1 MQKPTFDTTM
11 PGSAFLNTDDQSD
24 QHIIDTMIEE
34 RCPSFVEH
42 WSWPAVRP
50 LLYAAL
56 KYKTARNLAD
66 IVQEFDGRT
75 SFDYLADQLAVD
87 LNLYGQDRIPRTGRV
102 IITANH
108 PTGLAD
114 GIAVWDA
121 VRQVRRDVVFMAN
134 ADAIR
139 VNPDFTDIIIPVE
152 WVEEKRTPQKTRE
165 TLTRTKAALNEGKC
179 VIIFPSGRLAKRID
193 GKLTEQ
199 DWMSSAVSLARK
211 YDTPI
216 QPLNVSAKNSN
227 LFYLL
232 SAMNGQLRDITL
244 FNELLNKKN
253 SRFGLNFGPIIPPDG
268 LIGDSNTLTTA
279 LRDYVSTDLEQNPD
293 QAFTIQH

>member
-11 PGSAFLNTDDQSD
+11 PGSAFLNTGDQSD

-66 IVQEFDGRT
+66 IVQDFDGRT
-75 SFDYLADQLAVD
+75 SFDYLADQLAVN
-87 LNLYGQDRIPRTGRV
+87 LNLYGQERVPRTGRV

-121 VRQVRRDVVFMAN
+121 VRQIRRDVVFMAN

-152 WVEEKRTPQKTRE
+152 WVQEKRTPQKTRE
-165 TLTRTKAALNEGKC
+165 TLTRTKQALSEGKC
-179 VIIFPSGRLAKRID
+179 VIIFPSGRLAKRIE

-199 DWMSSAVSLARK
+199 EWMSSAVSLARK
-211 YDTPI
+211 YDTQI
-216 QPLNVSAKNSN
+216 QPLNVSAENSK

-232 SAMNGQLRDITL
+232 SAINGQLRDITL

-253 SRFGLNFGPIIPPDG
+253 SRFGLNFGPLIDPNS
-268 LIGDSNTLTTA
+268 LIGDANAVTVA
-279 LRDYVSTDLEQNPD
+279 LRDYVSTDLGQQPDEAFGREQ
-293 QAFTIQH
+293 

>member
-11 PGSAFLNTDDQSD
+11 PGSAFLNTGDQSD

-87 LNLYGQDRIPRTGRV
+87 LNLFGQDRIPRTGRV

>member
-87 LNLYGQDRIPRTGRV
+87 LNLFGQDRIPRTGRV

>member
-11 PGSAFLNTDDQSD
+11 PGSAFLNTGDQSD

-87 LNLYGQDRIPRTGRV
+87 LNLFGQDRIPRTGRV

-279 LRDYVSTDLEQNPD
+279 LRNYVSTDLEQNPD
-293 QAFTIQH
+293 QAFTIQR

>member
-11 PGSAFLNTDDQSD
+11 PGSAFLNTGDQSD